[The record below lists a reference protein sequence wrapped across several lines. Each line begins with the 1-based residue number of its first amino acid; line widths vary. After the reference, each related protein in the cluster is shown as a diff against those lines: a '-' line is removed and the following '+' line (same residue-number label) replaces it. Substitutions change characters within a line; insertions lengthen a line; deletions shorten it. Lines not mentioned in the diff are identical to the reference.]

1 MREIFLDA
9 LHDKYIAQISEAKA
23 KATVY
28 LDNSVG
34 IGDHS
39 QFIEEL
45 DKLINVLD
53 PKINAEFVKK
63 QTEELNGKK

>member
-45 DKLINVLD
+45 DKLINV
-53 PKINAEFVKK
+53 ISAAEENIKTIHK
-63 QTEELNGKK
+63 QFGEHND

>member
-45 DKLINVLD
+45 DKLINV
-53 PKINAEFVKK
+53 ISTAE
-63 QTEELNGKK
+63 GKYKNNTQAIWRTQ